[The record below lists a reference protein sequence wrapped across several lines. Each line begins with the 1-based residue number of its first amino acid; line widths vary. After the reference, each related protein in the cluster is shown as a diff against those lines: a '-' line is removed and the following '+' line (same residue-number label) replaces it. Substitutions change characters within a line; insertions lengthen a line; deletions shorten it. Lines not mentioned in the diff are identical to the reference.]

1 MSTELF
7 RNYLDIINEN
17 SQANQQLDEGMLDS
31 IKAKIGQVA
40 QKMFSKEEMLQ
51 MKNAVEQATGKPI
64 QQVSIRDISGNTAM
78 KIAQSLGASGQVN
91 ESEFSELARKIFSV
105 GSSLAGITG
114 IVASLFGGIP
124 VWAGVISLIAMFAGS
139 LVGMV
144 GTRPGRS
151 ELEVDDDD
159 Y

>member
-1 MSTELF
+1 MSQDLF
-7 RNYLDIINEN
+7 RKYIDIINEN
-17 SQANQQLDEGMLDS
+17 SQPKVQLDEGMLDS
-31 IKAKIGQVA
+31 IKAKVSQLA

-51 MKNAVEQATGKPI
+51 MKKAVEQATGKPI
-64 QQVSIRDISGNTAM
+64 EQVGIRDIGGDTAI

-91 ESEFSELARKIFSV
+91 ESQFSELARKIFAA

>member
-17 SQANQQLDEGMLDS
+17 SQAKQQLDEGMLDS

-91 ESEFSELARKIFSV
+91 ESEFSELARKIFAA

-151 ELEVDDDD
+151 GLEVDDDD